1 MFAALS
7 SVVYRMICPPG
18 LQAEGLF
25 YRNPG
30 PPVSHSGGL
39 LEDGV
44 GVEVSFNRYAH
55 RTQREGAGTVRH
67 SCKSTGWEVELHIL
81 ETVFFIPLCHR
92 LILPPTVRVC
102 I

>member
-1 MFAALS
+1 MCLFTG
-7 SVVYRMICPPG
+7 MICPAG

-30 PPVSHSGGL
+30 PTVSHSGGL

-55 RTQREGAGTVRH
+55 RTQREGAGTVLCL
-67 SCKSTGWEVELHIL
+67 SFTSKPSFFLLGYFVIL
-81 ETVFFIPLCHR
+81 FYLFLIPDSLR
-92 LILPPTVRVC
+92 TLF
-102 I
+102 

>member
-1 MFAALS
+1 
-7 SVVYRMICPPG
+7 MICPTG

-25 YRNPG
+25 YRDPG

-55 RTQREGAGTVRH
+55 RAQREGAGTVQEGVGERSFRFESALSLSYFH
-67 SCKSTGWEVELHIL
+67 LWGLCVCVF
-81 ETVFFIPLCHR
+81 VFFLKYGIKNG
-92 LILPPTVRVC
+92 IEMMDE
-102 I
+102 

>member
-1 MFAALS
+1 MVLASLFFFFL
-7 SVVYRMICPPG
+7 ICPTG

-25 YRNPG
+25 YRDPG

-55 RTQREGAGTVRH
+55 RAQREGAGTVQEGVGKR
-67 SCKSTGWEVELHIL
+67 SFRFSASFIFGACVCAFCPELRNQKGH
-81 ETVFFIPLCHR
+81 
-92 LILPPTVRVC
+92 
-102 I
+102 